1 MNVIECHIINGGW
14 DTYFGYICRIAP
26 PGSFVCVLCAEI
38 VGFGVGVGREDRF
51 LIQFLPIEFILFEIL
66 KIWQR

>member
-1 MNVIECHIINGGW
+1 MPLNAISLMVNVVPISGILGILLLLVVSC
-14 DTYFGYICRIAP
+14 
-26 PGSFVCVLCAEI
+26 VCSEI
-38 VGFGVGVGREDRF
+38 VGFGVGVGRDRF